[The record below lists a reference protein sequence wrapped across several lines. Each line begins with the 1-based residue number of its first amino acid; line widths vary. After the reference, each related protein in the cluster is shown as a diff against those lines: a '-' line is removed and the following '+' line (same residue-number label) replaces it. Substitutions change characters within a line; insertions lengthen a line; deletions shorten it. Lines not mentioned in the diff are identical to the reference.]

1 MRSTTTCIIR
11 CAALLAAVIV
21 GGSPSWTFATPI
33 RGTLP
38 AFSVSPDGT
47 CTSPEAAPQVAQAET
62 APMQAPKEAQSLDD
76 LSAPADQEYLREHP
90 ELARQIEINAAA
102 NDVIKRHPELKVKGV
117 DSIVVRA
124 TETSGEAVIAVVT
137 KRKSDVARVTRE
149 LPPEVEGFKV
159 QVEGPGVATWW

>member
-1 MRSTTTCIIR
+1 MRSTTTCMIR
-11 CAALLAAVIV
+11 CAALLAAAIV
-21 GGSPSWTFATPI
+21 GGSPSWTFATPTQ
-33 RGTLP
+33 GALQ
-38 AFSVSPDGT
+38 AFSVSPHGT

-62 APMQAPKEAQSLDD
+62 APKEAQSLDD

-102 NDVIKRHPELKVKGV
+102 NDVIKRHPELKVRGV
-117 DSIVVRA
+117 DSIAVQA
-124 TETSGEAVIAVVT
+124 TEKSGEAVIAVVT